1 MKHTP
6 SPWTNIGTEIR
17 QKNTSLILANVYKHL
32 EANQPIEEREANAK
46 LIAAAPELLDLLI
59 QMADYYIHEKAFESE
74 ELTDMIDSV
83 ILTIDKLK

>member
-32 EANQPIEEREANAK
+32 EANQPTEERKANAK
-46 LIAAAPELLDLLI
+46 LMAAAPELLDALI
-59 QMADYYIHEKAFESE
+59 EIKEYAEEFGLRADLYEVLINAYNKAT
-74 ELTDMIDSV
+74 L
-83 ILTIDKLK
+83 